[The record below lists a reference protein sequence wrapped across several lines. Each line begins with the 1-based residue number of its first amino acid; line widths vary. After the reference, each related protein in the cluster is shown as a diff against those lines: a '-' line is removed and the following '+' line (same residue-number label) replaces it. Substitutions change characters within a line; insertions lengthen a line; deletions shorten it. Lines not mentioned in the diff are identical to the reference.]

1 MSLAERQLFPLVP
14 RRRLS
19 GLAFGEHVSRR
30 RGPGSEVI
38 GSRPYQQ
45 GDPVS
50 TIDWYASARLSAA
63 TGQDEFIVWEH
74 TADEAPRVVIVC
86 DRRPAMALSDPSPP
100 WLSKP
105 AALLAAVEVIAAS
118 AVAARSDVGVLDF
131 GGAAG
136 RDGDPH
142 WIPPG
147 RRNRLFQVIG
157 RQGPRAPFDAP
168 DDGIELSLV
177 FLLRQRS
184 TLPVGSF
191 VFMLSDFL
199 VPPPAEALAAAK
211 GRGWDL
217 VPVVIQDP
225 VWERSFP
232 AIGSVV
238 VSVADARGGRARPV
252 RLSRR
257 EADERRVANE
267 ERFRRLVDLLTARGL
282 EPVVLDTS
290 VPREVDQAFMRWAEG
305 RRRTRWRR

>member
-19 GLAFGEHVSRR
+19 GLPFGEHVSRR

-63 TGQDEFIVWEH
+63 TGRDEFIVWEH

-86 DRRPAMALSDPSPP
+86 DRRPAMGLSDPSLP

-136 RDGDPH
+136 RGGNPH

-157 RQGPRAPFDAP
+157 RQGSRAPFDAP
-168 DDGIELSLV
+168 DDGLDLSLL
-177 FLLRQRS
+177 FLLRHRAS
-184 TLPVGSF
+184 LPVGSF
-191 VFMLSDFL
+191 VFLLSDFL
-199 VPPPAEALAAAK
+199 VPPSAESLAAAK

-225 VWERSFP
+225 DWERSFP

-238 VSVADARGGRARPV
+238 VSVADAHGGRAQPV

-257 EADERRVANE
+257 EADERRVGNE
-267 ERFRRLVDLLTARGL
+267 ERFRRLVDLLTALGL

-290 VPREVDQAFMRWAEG
+290 VPREVDQAFLRWAEG
-305 RRRTRWRR
+305 RRRTRWDR